1 MQSFMW
7 YEAGMNYT
15 GGSQK
20 CIKGWEMVVWITIGK
35 GVYVFLPEN
44 PLIRTT
50 QRDRNSPV
58 VSKGEMCFTGDGRR
72 ANVTETTGVD
82 AAPHQHLLPASG
94 KFSCVVAGL
103 GLRH

>member
-1 MQSFMW
+1 MHQGLGNGRVDHNRQGRVRVPARES
-7 YEAGMNYT
+7 
-15 GGSQK
+15 
-20 CIKGWEMVVWITIGK
+20 VD
-35 GVYVFLPEN
+35 
-44 PLIRTT
+44 TT

-94 KFSCVVAGL
+94 KFSRVVAGL

>member
-35 GVYVFLPEN
+35 GASVILPEN
-44 PLIRTT
+44 PLIRH
-50 QRDRNSPV
+50 NVIASPV
-58 VSKGEMCFTGDGRR
+58 FSNGEMCFTGDGRR

-82 AAPHQHLLPASG
+82 AAPHQQLLPASG

>member
-35 GVYVFLPEN
+35 GASVILPEN
-44 PLIRTT
+44 PLIRHNVIAILPWS
-50 QRDRNSPV
+50 QKVRCVSPV
-58 VSKGEMCFTGDGRR
+58 M
-72 ANVTETTGVD
+72 
-82 AAPHQHLLPASG
+82 
-94 KFSCVVAGL
+94 AGA
-103 GLRH
+103 RM